1 MNNNKRILSFED
13 IENSIEIFGNK
24 FELEFSE
31 EYIKRLKN
39 IDIKNIQDNNI
50 FEALKEMLNK
60 VLNDDNA
67 YDKIKNSYEKEKNK
81 EFGLQTFI
89 RVFEFI
95 FNQYVE
101 EMNNMN
107 KKMSGMMRPNY
118 QNREQ
123 RRNNNRN
130 NYRGN
135 KYRRY

>member
-31 EYIKRLKN
+31 EYIKRLQN
-39 IDIKNIQDNNI
+39 IDVKNIQDNNV

-67 YDKIKNSYEKEKNK
+67 YDKIKSSYETEKQK

-107 KKMSGMMRPNY
+107 KKVSGMMKPNY

-123 RRNNNRN
+123 RRNN
-130 NYRGN
+130 YRGN

>member
-1 MNNNKRILSFED
+1 MNNNKRILNFED

-31 EYIKRLKN
+31 EYIKRLQN
-39 IDIKNIQDNNI
+39 IDVKNIQDNNV

-67 YDKIKNSYEKEKNK
+67 YDKIKSSYETEKQK

-89 RVFEFI
+89 RVYEFI

-107 KKMSGMMRPNY
+107 KKVSGIIKTNY

-123 RRNNNRN
+123 RRNNN
-130 NYRGN
+130 YRGN
-135 KYRRY
+135 RRNYRRY

>member
-13 IENSIEIFGNK
+13 IENNIEIFGNK

-31 EYIKRLKN
+31 EYIKRLQN
-39 IDIKNIQDNNI
+39 IDIKNIQDNNV

-67 YDKIKNSYEKEKNK
+67 YDKIKNSYETEKQK

-95 FNQYVE
+95 FNQYAE

-123 RRNNNRN
+123 RRNNYRG

-135 KYRRY
+135 YRRY

>member
-31 EYIKRLKN
+31 EYIKRLQN
-39 IDIKNIQDNNI
+39 IDIKNIQDNNV

-67 YDKIKNSYEKEKNK
+67 YDKIKNSYEQEKKK

-107 KKMSGMMRPNY
+107 KKMSGIIKPNY

-123 RRNNNRN
+123 RRNN
-130 NYRGN
+130 YRGN
-135 KYRRY
+135 RRNYRRY

>member
-1 MNNNKRILSFED
+1 MNNRVLNVSD
-13 IENSIEIFGNK
+13 IENSIEIFGNE

-31 EYIKRLKN
+31 NYIKRLRS
-39 IDIKNIQDNNI
+39 IDINKIREDNV
-50 FEALKEMLNK
+50 FEQLKELMNLI
-60 VLNDDNA
+60 LNDKEA
-67 YDKIKNSYEKEKNK
+67 YNKISKSYEEQKGK
-81 EFGLQTFI
+81 EFGLQAFI

-107 KKMSGMMRPNY
+107 KKMSGMMKPNY

-123 RRNNNRN
+123 RRNN
-130 NYRGN
+130 YRGN

>member
-1 MNNNKRILSFED
+1 MNNNKRILNFED

-31 EYIKRLKN
+31 EYIKRLQN
-39 IDIKNIQDNNI
+39 IDIKNTQDNNV

-60 VLNDDNA
+60 VLNDDDA
-67 YDKIKNSYEKEKNK
+67 YDKIKTSYEQEKKK

-95 FNQYVE
+95 FNQYIE

-123 RRNNNRN
+123 RRNNN
-130 NYRGN
+130 YRGN
-135 KYRRY
+135 RGNYRRY

>member
-1 MNNNKRILSFED
+1 MNNRVLNIND
-13 IENSIEIFGNK
+13 IENSIEIFGNE

-31 EYIKRLKN
+31 EYIKRLQN
-39 IDIKNIQDNNI
+39 IDIKNIQDNNV

-67 YDKIKNSYEKEKNK
+67 YDKIKNSYEAEKQK

-107 KKMSGMMRPNY
+107 KKVSGIIKTNY

-123 RRNNNRN
+123 RRNNN
-130 NYRGN
+130 YRGN
-135 KYRRY
+135 RRNYRRY